1 MRPHQTPSKKTQDT
15 SRSFQEAYSAFFL
28 CWNTRNYGP
37 DKSNQTHQALSPYGT
52 SLDCPGL
59 DRRGHKLAMTHQR
72 PALGHQRGAKEGP
85 GHLGDFAR
93 LETGVVISSEGGKS
107 SHGLE
112 DSLFF
117 LYKKS
122 A

>member
-1 MRPHQTPSKKTQDT
+1 MFFFFGAETRGITDT
-15 SRSFQEAYSAFFL
+15 
-28 CWNTRNYGP
+28 

-72 PALGHQRGAKEGP
+72 PVGHQRGAKEGP

-93 LETGVVISSEGGKS
+93 LETGEDSSEGGK
-107 SHGLE
+107 
-112 DSLFF
+112 
-117 LYKKS
+117 
-122 A
+122 